1 MAEISNVKD
10 QLELIV
16 SDMGVP
22 ILSGGPA
29 ADYLCSVARG
39 LIQFVCVRE
48 ARDMYRSLTAD
59 RILIHPGSVM
69 FREDPQ
75 YIVAGEIVRTTRMY
89 AMSVSPLQKSWL
101 ARISPALY
109 DGLIGRTE
117 KPEPKPKQAR
127 DFTNRIKIGNEV
139 FEIEKLKGGKAA
151 TLPWERLSRVIGN
164 IGPET
169 VSIYKDLRGVVT
181 LKNKYTILAGEK
193 MELILAIAPSLAL
206 DEALDRG
213 WPRKRNFSSAD
224 DLPELLESLA
234 IVLAPTVWKQGKTEF
249 GFLCLFTDGAGGY
262 WFKCSRGFHTALNE
276 SLSSVESLID
286 ELSADVDAER
296 KEIVNQ
302 TYRRLSSYL
311 A

>member
-1 MAEISNVKD
+1 VLPPGEETDARRAHHAFRDPNGDFLSYLKIYRSYKAAKDPHRFCDKSYLDEKAMAEISNVKD

-48 ARDMYRSLTAD
+48 GRDMYRSLTAD

-109 DGLIGRTE
+109 DGLIGRTRS
-117 KPEPKPKQAR
+117 PKLGR
-127 DFTNRIKIGNEV
+127 
-139 FEIEKLKGGKAA
+139 
-151 TLPWERLSRVIGN
+151 SRPG
-164 IGPET
+164 T
-169 VSIYKDLRGVVT
+169 S
-181 LKNKYTILAGEK
+181 
-193 MELILAIAPSLAL
+193 
-206 DEALDRG
+206 
-213 WPRKRNFSSAD
+213 
-224 DLPELLESLA
+224 
-234 IVLAPTVWKQGKTEF
+234 PT
-249 GFLCLFTDGAGGY
+249 A
-262 WFKCSRGFHTALNE
+262 SR
-276 SLSSVESLID
+276 
-286 ELSADVDAER
+286 
-296 KEIVNQ
+296 
-302 TYRRLSSYL
+302 
-311 A
+311 